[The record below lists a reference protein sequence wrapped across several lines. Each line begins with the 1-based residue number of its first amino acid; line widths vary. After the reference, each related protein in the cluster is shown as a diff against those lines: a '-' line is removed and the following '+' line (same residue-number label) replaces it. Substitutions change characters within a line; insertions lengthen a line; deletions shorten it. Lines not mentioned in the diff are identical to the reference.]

1 MPSINAEEVEPGRFD
16 RVARDRDERPVAWR
30 EAGPA
35 GAELV
40 VLLHGLGGSRIA
52 WEPQL
57 VSLSAAGYLA
67 AAWDMPGY
75 GASTPPREWSFDAL
89 AAQAATWIRGFG
101 SGAAHVVGL
110 SMGGMVALHLAL
122 AEPALVRSLVL
133 SDTSPAFGFDG
144 STDAETWIESRLAP
158 IRAGA
163 TPASMATSVLSSIM
177 SPASPAVADAAAAMA
192 RIGTDA
198 FEGAVR
204 CVALHDVRRRLADIS
219 APTLVVV
226 GELDR
231 ETPPSYARHLASAIP
246 RSRYVEIAGAG
257 HISNLERPEQFNAAL
272 LDFLA
277 RDARADGDRAG
288 GDRAGGGGSA
298 GA

>member
-1 MPSINAEEVEPGRFD
+1 MPSTNASHVDQADPF
-16 RVARDRDERPVAWR
+16 ARDRDERPVAWR
-30 EAGPA
+30 EAGPTD
-35 GAELV
+35 GELV

-57 VSLSAAGYLA
+57 ASLSMAGYRA

-75 GASTPPREWSFDAL
+75 GASARPRAWTFDAL
-89 AAQAATWIRGFG
+89 AGAAATWITGFG
-101 SGAAHVVGL
+101 RGPAHVVGL

-122 AEPALVRSLVL
+122 AQPALIRSLVL
-133 SDTSPAFGFDG
+133 CDTSPAFGFDG
-144 STDAETWIESRLAP
+144 ATNAETWVATRLAP

-163 TPASMATSVLSSIM
+163 TPASIAAGVIGSIM
-177 SPASPAVADAAAAMA
+177 APGATAVGEASAAMA
-192 RIGTDA
+192 RIGPDA

-204 CVALHDVRRRLADIS
+204 CVPSHDVRERLSEIA

-231 ETPPSYARHLASAIP
+231 ETPPSYARHLADHIAA
-246 RSRYVEIAGAG
+246 SRYVEIAGAA
-257 HISNLERPEQFNAAL
+257 HISNLERPAQFDAAV
-272 LDFLA
+272 LDFLGKVA
-277 RDARADGDRAG
+277 TPPAG
-288 GDRAGGGGSA
+288 SESA

>member
-1 MPSINAEEVEPGRFD
+1 MRSTNAEHVEPGNVD
-16 RVARDRDERPVAWR
+16 LVARDRDELPVAWR

-35 GAELV
+35 GGELV

-57 VSLSAAGYLA
+57 AALSAAGYLA

-75 GASTPPREWSFDAL
+75 GASTPPAVWSFEAL
-89 AAQAATWIRGFG
+89 AAAAATWISGFG
-101 SGAAHVVGL
+101 AGAAHVVGL

-122 AEPALVRSLVL
+122 VEPTLVRSLVL

-144 STDAETWIESRLAP
+144 STDAETWIEARLAP

-163 TPASMATSVLSSIM
+163 TPASMATGVLRSIM
-177 SPASPAVADAAAAMA
+177 APASTAVADAAAAMA
-192 RIGTDA
+192 RIGPAA
-198 FEGAVR
+198 FEGAVG
-204 CVALHDVRRRLADIS
+204 CVTSHDVRHRLADIA

-226 GELDR
+226 GEHDR
-231 ETPPSYARHLASAIP
+231 ETPPSYARHLAGAIP
-246 RSRYVEIAGAG
+246 CGRYVEIAGAG
-257 HISNLERPEQFNAAL
+257 HISNLERPDQFNAAL

-277 RDARADGDRAG
+277 VDDRAG
-288 GDRAGGGGSA
+288 GERAGGDGSA